1 MPPEPPVTNLDD
13 FLELLKTRTT
23 DTQDIVP
30 NLDILNVSVKELLGI
45 EENTNEN
52 VTKTSQ
58 SLLRILDLAKEIRN
72 YVEIINNKQLQ
83 LEKTQD
89 PTTTPA
95 NLTTGDENEP
105 MSVVLDDSVYE
116 RLEAILKPV
125 KLLDQSSESI
135 TDRNNLQTDDNTDE
149 SSDKQ
154 SETLTN
160 IYQQL
165 IKNAPDKQTQTDKLV
180 EKQKEKE
187 KEKLKFKDKSI
198 LQKGGS
204 TSDILQLL
212 SYGSDKLGKALPKA
226 FTGIS
231 RAFTG
236 ARNLGRRAKAKYKGE
251 QYQPLENN
259 PTAPKWLSS
268 VGEKFQGLSRQID
281 RAETYLTETV
291 PEREERVK
299 QESGETTEAIPITNS
314 LLQETVDRMKETSET
329 QENIQKS
336 SENMESYLKHGD
348 TPGSFYV
355 ADIKTHDRLDKQ
367 QETDEQLLDSI
378 DNKES
383 LEITP
388 GQSDL
393 TYNLTNQTDEFTSG
407 RGQRD
412 ISPKPVP
419 MNVRNPDE
427 FASGRGQRD
436 IVEKVMPVRVTNF
449 DELSMHLASELKRL
463 GLLGAGGGLGSGG
476 MMAGGEDGG
485 GLWELLAGGL
495 GLKALRDKWKER
507 QKKKNAGKNNTGP
520 DGKPKTDADGKP
532 KTRPTGGGGRR
543 GWWKR
548 LFGIGAV
555 ATATGMAL
563 NSDEEPDLGPAP
575 GEPGNESGVDPN
587 VDLSQRDSPITD
599 EMIIGTTVGAP
610 IADSALDQVKERV
623 TRPRPAKKSSWWD
636 RAKSWGSDKVKSAK
650 SKVNYVTS
658 GNAWKDTKQSVKS
671 GVNSVKKGISSAS
684 DWADDK
690 VDSAKKG
697 LTSAGDYI
705 SEKAS
710 GAKQWAGDK
719 VDSAK
724 KGLTSAGDWMG
735 KQYDTAAKG
744 VSAAGDWVGNKTDD
758 IIKGAKSA
766 GKYVS
771 SGQIVDDAIA
781 VGKKGISNVQEI
793 SGKAWEL
800 INDPKAM
807 KREATKAAKSM
818 GKAGLK
824 TVLSLPVV
832 DVLIESVFGYAEV
845 QDILKDPNLSAKE
858 KKKLVGQVI
867 SQGIAGV
874 LGGAIAAGLVN
885 MGNATGLPAFLLTA
899 VAYTGGDIAGR
910 YIADALLTPDMEV
923 AIGEAAGDVFG
934 IDYGEEQTDVTGD
947 DAAKTDIPTP
957 DVPTPDVPT
966 PDIPTPDI
974 PTPDVQPDMANESPI
989 PPEFDTPG
997 MKSPFPRITIGEP
1010 VLTREPNYDMRKP
1023 QTNRLHDDP
1032 RGPAFDSSQLDFT
1045 PHHSEGGIPF
1055 EVGPGMEM
1063 PTAYSV
1069 DGFNVSEEEFLDY
1082 ADTGLYPDRIT
1093 KSLAD
1098 DRVYF
1103 IEDENGR
1110 RQVTKEDYIKQI
1122 RADDPDSPFL
1132 DDLESLQA
1140 TPKLGDLPGT
1150 TRPVPKTTPTT
1161 NRVKDLIN
1169 SKPTTPGSPVSPA
1182 VAPASPTSMVEPD
1195 IEQTE
1200 PTLMARAGESLN
1212 IAKNKVMST
1221 PYLGSTLAAA
1231 SKGASAM
1238 YDGVAKFGG
1247 YQDPKEKEEN
1257 NKPIVMNNST
1267 SSSTNNT
1274 TTINK
1279 YDTDTISKWRSGYV
1293 DQVHKPGHYSLYS

>member
-13 FLELLKTRTT
+13 FVELLKARTN
-23 DTQDIVP
+23 DTQDTVP
-30 NLDILNVSVKELLGI
+30 NLDILNISIKELLGI
-45 EENTNEN
+45 EESINEN

-58 SLLRILDLAKEIRN
+58 SLLKILDLAKEIRI
-72 YVEIINNKQLQ
+72 YLEILNTQQLQ

-95 NLTTGDENEP
+95 NLTIGDESEP

-116 RLEAILKPV
+116 RLEAILKPT
-125 KLLDQSSESI
+125 KIQDQSTVPIVDNNQPLESI
-135 TDRNNLQTDDNTDE
+135 ADRNNLQTDNKTDE
-149 SSDKQ
+149 ISNKQ

-165 IKNAPDKQTQTDKLV
+165 IKNAPDKQTQNDKLV

-204 TSDILQLL
+204 TSEILQLL

-268 VGEKFQGLSRQID
+268 VGEKFQGLSKQID

-291 PEREERVK
+291 PEREERLK
-299 QESGETTEAIPITNS
+299 QESGEIPITNS
-314 LLQETVDRMKETSET
+314 LLQETVDRIKETSET

-367 QETDEQLLDSI
+367 QETDHQLLESI

-383 LEITP
+383 LEIAP

-393 TYNLTNQTDEFTSG
+393 TYDLTNQTDEFTSG

-507 QKKKNAGKNNTGP
+507 QKKKNAGKTKTDP
-520 DGKPKTDADGKP
+520 DGKT

-548 LFGIGAV
+548 LFGLGAV
-555 ATATGMAL
+555 GTATSMAL

-587 VDLSQRDSPITD
+587 VDLSQRESPISD

-610 IADSALDQVKERV
+610 IADSALDQVKKQISKPRA
-623 TRPRPAKKSSWWD
+623 PRPAKKSSWWD

-671 GVNSVKKGISSAS
+671 GVTSVKKGISSAS
-684 DWADDK
+684 N
-690 VDSAKKG
+690 
-697 LTSAGDYI
+697 YI

-724 KGLTSAGDWMG
+724 KGISAAGDWVG
-735 KQYDTAAKG
+735 KQYDSAAKG
-744 VSAAGDWVGNKTDD
+744 VSAAGDWIGNKTDN

-766 GKYVS
+766 GKYVA

-800 INDPKAM
+800 INDPKAL
-807 KREATKAAKSM
+807 KREATKAAKNM

-824 TVLSLPVV
+824 TVLNLPVI

-845 QDILKDPNLSAKE
+845 QDILNDPNLSAKE

-899 VAYTGGDIAGR
+899 AAYTGGDLIGR
-910 YIADALLTPDMEV
+910 YVADALLTPDMEV
-923 AIGEAAGDVFG
+923 AIGEVAGDVFG
-934 IDYGEEQTDVTGD
+934 IDYGEEQTDVSGD
-947 DAAKTDIPTP
+947 ATKTDVPTP

-966 PDIPTPDI
+966 PNIS
-974 PTPDVQPDMANESPI
+974 TPDVQPDMANESPI
-989 PPEFDTPG
+989 PPVLDSPG
-997 MKSPFPRITIGEP
+997 MQSPFPRITIGEP
-1010 VLTREPNYDMRKP
+1010 VLTREPNYDNRKP
-1023 QTNRLHDDP
+1023 QTNRLSDDP
-1032 RGPAFDSSQLDFT
+1032 RGPAFNSSGLDFT

-1055 EVGPGMEM
+1055 EVGPGTERT
-1063 PTAYSV
+1063 TAYSI

-1093 KSLAD
+1093 KSLGD
-1098 DRVYF
+1098 DRFYF
-1103 IEDENGR
+1103 IEDEYGR

-1122 RADDPDSPFL
+1122 RADDPDSWIL
-1132 DDLESLQA
+1132 DELEPLQA
-1140 TPKLGDLPGT
+1140 TPKLGDPPGT
-1150 TRPVPKTTPTT
+1150 TRPVPKTTSTT

-1169 SKPTTPGSPVSPA
+1169 SKPTTPSPPVSP
-1182 VAPASPTSMVEPD
+1182 VVVPTSPTSMVEPSD
-1195 IEQTE
+1195 PTSMVEPDTEQAE

-1231 SKGASAM
+1231 SKGASAI